1 MSNGSHS
8 SLVKPTLDTQ
18 FYIDFDWWKK
28 HDSNWRIFLYDML
41 CEKHHKVFENQDE
54 DVIID
59 YIDPET
65 AEVKQVDGLLHTLMK
80 HCAQLPDFI
89 SNSTSLVATVFRVF
103 LSNGNQKLSPWEIA
117 EITGKSA
124 TKILRTFSGPRVF
137 KGIRPYSR
145 K

>member
-1 MSNGSHS
+1 MSIASHS

-18 FYIDFDWWKK
+18 FYIDFDWWKQ
-28 HDSNWRIFLYDML
+28 HDANWRIFLYDML

-65 AEVKQVDGLLHTLMK
+65 AEVKRVDGLLHTLMK
-80 HCAQLPDFI
+80 HCAQQPEFI

-103 LSNGNQKLSPWEIA
+103 LSNGNQPLSPREIS
-117 EITGKSA
+117 ERTGKSA
-124 TKILRTFSGPRVF
+124 RMILRTFSGALVF
-137 KGIRPYSR
+137 NGIRPYS
-145 K
+145 KK